1 MSTAAKAV
9 VLEDVSKVYGQ
20 GARKVVALRNLSLE
34 IAEGEFVTIAGPS
47 GSGKS
52 SLLNL
57 VGCLDFPSSGSILVA
72 GESTGEM
79 RADELDRHRARKVGF
94 VFQAFNLIQVLTVR
108 ENIEL
113 PLLLRPEL
121 KAADRRERAERFL
134 RAVGLEAQGNQR
146 ANELSGGQRQ
156 RAAIARALAGR
167 PAIVLADEPTANL
180 DSENAAAIIGLMR
193 DLNRAE
199 GTSIVFA
206 SHDPEVIA
214 AADRV
219 IRLKDGMIFSETR
232 R

>member
-1 MSTAAKAV
+1 MSAAAKAV

-72 GESTGEM
+72 GENTGEM
-79 RADELDRHRARKVGF
+79 RADELDRHRSRKVGF

-121 KAADRRERAERFL
+121 KAVDRRGRVERFL

-156 RAAIARALAGR
+156 RAAIARAIAGR

-193 DLNRAE
+193 DLNRSE

-219 IRLKDGMIFSETR
+219 IRLKDGRIFSEAR

>member
-1 MSTAAKAV
+1 MSAAVKEV
-9 VLEDVSKVYGQ
+9 ILEDVSKVYGQ

-72 GESTGEM
+72 GARTSGM
-79 RADELDRHRARKVGF
+79 QAVELDRHRSRKVGF

-121 KAADRRERAERFL
+121 KAVDRRDRVERFL
-134 RAVGLEAQGNQR
+134 CAVGLEAQGNQR

-156 RAAIARALAGR
+156 RAAIARALAGH
-167 PAIVLADEPTANL
+167 PALVLADEPTANL

-193 DLNRAE
+193 ELNRSE

-219 IRLKDGMIFSETR
+219 IRLKDGRIFSEAHR
-232 R
+232 

>member
-1 MSTAAKAV
+1 M
-9 VLEDVSKVYGQ
+9 
-20 GARKVVALRNLSLE
+20 
-34 IAEGEFVTIAGPS
+34 
-47 GSGKS
+47 
-52 SLLNL
+52 
-57 VGCLDFPSSGSILVA
+57 
-72 GESTGEM
+72 
-79 RADELDRHRARKVGF
+79 
-94 VFQAFNLIQVLTVR
+94 FQAFNLIQVLTVR

-121 KAADRRERAERFL
+121 KAADRRERVERFL

-156 RAAIARALAGR
+156 RAAIARAIAGR

-193 DLNRAE
+193 DLNRSE

>member
-1 MSTAAKAV
+1 
-9 VLEDVSKVYGQ
+9 
-20 GARKVVALRNLSLE
+20 
-34 IAEGEFVTIAGPS
+34 
-47 GSGKS
+47 
-52 SLLNL
+52 
-57 VGCLDFPSSGSILVA
+57 
-72 GESTGEM
+72 
-79 RADELDRHRARKVGF
+79 VGF

-121 KAADRRERAERFL
+121 KAADRRERVERFL

-156 RAAIARALAGR
+156 RAAIARAIAGR

-193 DLNRAE
+193 DLNRSE